1 MFHEWVQVH
10 DNYLNRIIRVIHYK
24 LLSILVKLIIYFKL
38 KQNLINSGYNMS
50 ALTPERIKEIL
61 KFDQQQRFQYL
72 CKEVNKQQQVWLL
85 IDEHGCVMLNTEDE
99 DCVPVWPNREFAE
112 AWATEEWSHC
122 KAEAINLDTW
132 YQRWTQGLEEDELA
146 IVVFPDKDLNGLI
159 FFPDEFEHELI
170 LQSKKK

>member
-1 MFHEWVQVH
+1 
-10 DNYLNRIIRVIHYK
+10 
-24 LLSILVKLIIYFKL
+24 
-38 KQNLINSGYNMS
+38 MS

-85 IDEHGCVMLNTEDE
+85 IDEHGCVMFNTEDE

-132 YQRWTQGLEEDELA
+132 HQRWTQGLEEDELS
-146 IVVFPDKDLNGLI
+146 IVVFPDKELNGLI
-159 FFPDEFEHELI
+159 FFPDEFEHELK